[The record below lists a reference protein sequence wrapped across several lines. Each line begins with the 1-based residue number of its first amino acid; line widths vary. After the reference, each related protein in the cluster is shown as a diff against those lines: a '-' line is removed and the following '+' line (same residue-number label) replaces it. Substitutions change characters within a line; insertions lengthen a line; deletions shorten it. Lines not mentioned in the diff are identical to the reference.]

1 MMHSLGHP
9 EQRGAL
15 RLKNNPAL
23 EQELAALPE
32 AVAKLARELGAQLEN
47 TNGDFEENL
56 LDQELW
62 ASVDLLQNIGIK
74 HHQLFND
81 VAERIAANEPIDEVK
96 VCVREGRADIGDWL
110 FSRFKDIAVQEVPNE
125 GAVRAFDT
133 YLDQLEKVC
142 ASFAVAP
149 IAVEQHAALLVRE
162 DGDRILQVANK
173 WLKRQLN
180 SLFNLR
186 YQRRFSPRD
195 LTRFYLLIDLPKK
208 LLNIANMVGEAEFFL
223 LRRVK
228 ALYEEL
234 DTIYNLFLSRLDEL
248 ERERAA
254 RDEMVRGAELV
265 RGELD
270 ESFRLVG
277 AEVMKYYEDIRL
289 AMRREI
295 HGVWLL
301 WIRDAARAGT
311 LGWDGYSGK
320 SREAAARHGQREL
333 QDRLNNW
340 GRYLIGF
347 TGVHTMELEVGRLQN
362 SLRHAIDETVLG
374 VNKRLWK
381 RLVEQCDAVSAKLEE
396 IIAILRSCGEA
407 GNEAEQVRLAVD
419 RCREE
424 FLDFLNNQVQ
434 KRLSSLSASG
444 EISQLIDLLTERFRR
459 LADSTVESFQIIEV
473 EDLPMIE
480 GIVPRDVPLKLAPM
494 RAVVRTYLES
504 DLTHRLGDI
513 NGSMLDQIETISRAV
528 EQFWQTVNFSLGSVA
543 VELRE
548 VGKEPRDLLAIAL
561 SRLRRVEEN
570 FSEEIER
577 VAKANKAVEE
587 KTIAAVADIARRLR
601 QMILEET
608 VVEMRRQIGRSKKR
622 VTGGNK
628 VEVSESKRKN
638 TKANRDDEKE
648 EKENV
653 KRTDSEEVTGFGR
666 AASLGYET
674 ILGLEQQI
682 DEKVPFAYRRLFR
695 TAPLEVSEFLSGRSE
710 ALGAIET
717 AAQRWAKGAFSAV
730 ALVGE
735 QGSGKTSLVNC
746 AMQQKLAGIPIV
758 RHRIDSTLVDVGDF
772 SVLLKQLLDA
782 RSDNIDDLQREISS
796 SSVRRIVILED
807 IHQLYLRA
815 QGGLELLRRLL
826 EFIDATGGQL
836 LWIITIDQ
844 YAWQYLDHAILLSRH
859 FAFLIE
865 TGRLSR
871 SELEGAIMARHQAT
885 GYALRF
891 VDGEVYSQEDQ
902 VPLTRTFFDALSKAC
917 AGNVFAAIYYWLQSV
932 RAVEGNI
939 VEIAPLEELQLQFLG
954 AMPIEGM
961 LSLGIVIQHGSL
973 ASEHFCNIF
982 HIPLVEARA
991 RLAHLERMGLLQTR
1005 GEGELREYSVN
1016 PLLYHPVVMELQ
1028 RRNIVQ

>member
-1 MMHSLGHP
+1 M
-9 EQRGAL
+9 Q
-15 RLKNNPAL
+15 NNPAL
-23 EQELAALPE
+23 EQELIGLPE
-32 AVAKLARELGAQLEN
+32 PVAKLAHKLAADLEV
-47 TNGDFEENL
+47 TNGDFEETL

-62 ASVDLLQNIGIK
+62 SSVDLLQNIGIK

-81 VAERIAANEPIDEVK
+81 VAAQIAAGEPIDEVK
-96 VCVREGRADIGDWL
+96 VRVRDGRADIGDWL
-110 FSRFKDIAVQEVPNE
+110 FSRFKDIAAQEIPNE
-125 GAVRAFDT
+125 GAVRAFDH
-133 YLDQLEKVC
+133 YLDQLEKIC
-142 ASFAVAP
+142 SSFQSAP
-149 IAVEQHAALLVRE
+149 IVVDQHAALLVRE
-162 DGDRILQVANK
+162 DDDRLLQAINK
-173 WLKRQLN
+173 WLKKQLH
-180 SLFNLR
+180 SLLKVR
-186 YQRRFSPRD
+186 YQRRFSPRE
-195 LTRFYLLIDLPKK
+195 LTRFYLLVDLPKK
-208 LLNIANMVGEAEFFL
+208 LLIIANMVGEAEFFL

-234 DTIYNLFLSRLDEL
+234 DTTYNLFLSRLDDL
-248 ERERAA
+248 EGREAE
-254 RDEMVRGAELV
+254 RDEMVQSANIV

-277 AEVMKYYEDIRL
+277 AEVMKYYEEIRL
-289 AMRREI
+289 AMRKEI
-295 HGVWLL
+295 HGVLLL
-301 WIRDAARAGT
+301 WVRDATRAGT
-311 LGWDGYSGK
+311 LGWDSYSGK
-320 SREAAARHGQREL
+320 GRPGAAQLGQREL
-333 QDRLNNW
+333 QERLNNW

-374 VNKRLWK
+374 VNKRLW
-381 RLVEQCDAVSAKLEE
+381 RRIREQCDAVIAKQNET
-396 IIAILRSCGEA
+396 IAVLRACGEA
-407 GNEAEQVRLAVD
+407 GNEAEQVRLTLD
-419 RCREE
+419 RSREE
-424 FLDFLNNQVQ
+424 YLDFLNNHVQ
-434 KRLSSLSASG
+434 KRLRSISGSG

-473 EDLPMIE
+473 EDLPMNE
-480 GIVPRDVPLKLAPM
+480 GVVPRDVPLKTAPM

-513 NGSMLDQIETISRAV
+513 NSSMLEQIETISHAV
-528 EQFWQTVNFSLGSVA
+528 EQFWQTVNFSLGSVSI
-543 VELRE
+543 ELRE
-548 VGKEPRDLLAIAL
+548 VGKEPRDLLAVAL
-561 SRLRRVEEN
+561 SRLRRAEEN
-570 FSEEIER
+570 FTEEIER
-577 VAKANKAVEE
+577 VSQANKAVEE

-622 VTGGNK
+622 ETGAGK
-628 VEVSESKRKN
+628 ADLGESKRNN
-638 TKANRDDEKE
+638 TGQSKGAESDSRANAVEPQREDE
-648 EKENV
+648 V
-653 KRTDSEEVTGFGR
+653 GLGR
-666 AASLGYET
+666 AAALGYET

-717 AAQRWAKGAFSAV
+717 ASQRWAKGAFSAV

-758 RHRIDSTLVDVGDF
+758 RHRIDSTLTDVGGF
-772 SVLLKQLLDA
+772 SALLKELLDA
-782 RSDNIDDLQREISS
+782 NSDSIEDLQREIVASS
-796 SSVRRIVILED
+796 FRRIVILED

-815 QGGLELLRRLL
+815 KGGLDLLRRLL

-871 SELEGAIMARHQAT
+871 SELEAAIMARHQAT

-891 VDGEVYSQEDQ
+891 VEGETYREEHQMRLKRD
-902 VPLTRTFFDALSKAC
+902 FFDALSMAC

-932 RAVEGNI
+932 RTVEGNV
-939 VEIAPLEELQLQFLG
+939 VEIASLEELQLQFLG
-954 AMPIEGM
+954 AMSTEGM
-961 LSLGIVIQHGSL
+961 LSLGMVIQHGSL
-973 ASEHFCNIF
+973 ASEHFCHIF
-982 HIPLVEARA
+982 HIPLSEARA
-991 RLAHLERMGLLQTR
+991 RLAHLERMGLLQIR
-1005 GEGELREYSVN
+1005 GEDELREYSVN
-1016 PLLYHPVVMELQ
+1016 PLLYHPIVLELE
-1028 RRNIVQ
+1028 RRNIVR

>member
-1 MMHSLGHP
+1 L
-9 EQRGAL
+9 Q
-15 RLKNNPAL
+15 NNTLL
-23 EQELAALPE
+23 EQELLGLPDS
-32 AVAKLARELGAQLEN
+32 VAKLAQNLAAQLEIA
-47 TNGDFEENL
+47 NGDFEESL

-81 VAERIAANEPIDEVK
+81 VAARIASGEPIDEVK

-110 FSRFKDIAVQEVPNE
+110 FSRFKDIAAQEIPNE
-125 GAVRAFDT
+125 GAVRAFSS
-133 YLDQLEKVC
+133 YLEQLEKV
-142 ASFAVAP
+142 SSIFAADP
-149 IAVEQHAALLVRE
+149 IVVDQHAALFLRE
-162 DGDRILQVANK
+162 DDDRMIQVVNK
-173 WLKRQLN
+173 WLKRQLHA
-180 SLFNLR
+180 LFKLR

-208 LLNIANMVGEAEFFL
+208 LLRIANMVGEAEFFL

-234 DTIYNLFLSRLDEL
+234 DTTYNSFLSSLDEL
-248 ERERAA
+248 EGKEAE
-254 RDEMVRGAELV
+254 RDEMVHRAELV
-265 RGELD
+265 RSDLD

-277 AEVMKYYEDIRL
+277 AEVMKYYEEIRL
-289 AMRREI
+289 AMRGEI

-301 WIRDAARAGT
+301 WVRDAARAGT
-311 LGWDGYSGK
+311 LGWDRYSGK
-320 SREAAARHGQREL
+320 GRESAARLGQREL

-374 VNKRLWK
+374 VNKRLWG
-381 RLVEQCDAVSAKLEE
+381 RLVEQCDAVIAKLEE
-396 IIAILRSCGEA
+396 TIAILRACGEA
-407 GNEAEQVRLAVD
+407 GNQAEQVRLTVD

-424 FLDFLNNQVQ
+424 YLDFLNNHVQ
-434 KRLSSLSASG
+434 KRLRSLAASG

-473 EDLPMIE
+473 EDLPMSE
-480 GIVPRDVPLKLAPM
+480 GVVPRDAPLKTAPM

-513 NGSMLDQIETISRAV
+513 NSSMLEQIETISHAV

-548 VGKEPRDLLAIAL
+548 VGKEPRDLLAVAL
-561 SRLRRVEEN
+561 SRLRRVEDN
-570 FSEEIER
+570 FSEEIGR
-577 VAKANKAVEE
+577 VKKTNKAVEE

-622 VTGGNK
+622 EAGVGKADTAEAKRNSAGENKQGNSEK
-628 VEVSESKRKN
+628 GTVIRKTESEDEV
-638 TKANRDDEKE
+638 
-648 EKENV
+648 
-653 KRTDSEEVTGFGR
+653 GFGR
-666 AASLGYET
+666 AAALGYEA
-674 ILGLEQQI
+674 ILGLEQQV

-695 TAPLEVSEFLSGRSE
+695 TAPLEVSEFLRGRSD

-717 AAQRWAKGAFSAV
+717 ASQRWAKGSFSAV

-758 RHRIDSTLVDVGDF
+758 RHRIDSTLIDVNGF
-772 SVLLKQLLDA
+772 SALLKQLLDA
-782 RSDNIDDLQREISS
+782 RSNTIDDLQREIVA

-815 QGGLELLRRLL
+815 QGGLELVRRLM

-844 YAWQYLDHAILLSRH
+844 YAWQYLDHAILMSRH

-891 VDGEVYSQEDQ
+891 VEVEVYREEDQ
-902 VPLTRTFFDALSKAC
+902 ARLRRKFFDALSMAC

-939 VEIAPLEELQLQFLG
+939 VEIASLEELQLQFLG
-954 AMPIEGM
+954 AMPTEGM
-961 LSLGIVIQHGSL
+961 LSLGMVIQHGSL
-973 ASEHFCNIF
+973 ASEHFCRIF

-991 RLAHLERMGLLQTR
+991 RLAHLQRMGLLQAR
-1005 GEGELREYSVN
+1005 GDGELREYSVN
-1016 PLLYHPVVMELQ
+1016 PLLYHPVVLELE